1 MAAQFC
7 MKCGQPLP
15 SGAQFCMGCG
25 TPAPAAPPPAAPGGA
40 SAPPPPPPP
49 PPSPPSAGP
58 SLTQVLGL
66 QGARNFVL
74 QHQLTGAGRSYRVL
88 NAAKQPLFTVK
99 ENFGQEMRSNLLGG
113 VFGQQGPSLGLGST
127 ALGRRTLAWT
137 VHDGAGALRG
147 NITFQISGYH
157 ALSTL
162 TDSAGAPVLVV
173 NVDRGLVGGL
183 TATAA
188 SPDGR
193 PLYQAK
199 GNLIHHNFSITDP
212 GGHELAKIHEAWA
225 SVRDTYSLDLVAN
238 VDPLGPLIFAI
249 LIDREKESK

>member
-25 TPAPAAPPPAAPGGA
+25 TPAAVGGPPQGPTTGA
-40 SAPPPPPPP
+40 APPPPPPP
-49 PPSPPSAGP
+49 PPPAAGP
-58 SLTQVLGL
+58 SLTQLLGL
-66 QGARNFVL
+66 QGVRNFLL

-88 NAAKQPLFTVK
+88 SSGKQLLFTVK

-113 VFGQQGPSLGLGST
+113 VFGQQAPGLGLGST
-127 ALGRRTLAWT
+127 ALTRRTLAWT
-137 VHDGAGALRG
+137 VHDSTGALRG

-162 TDSAGAPVLVV
+162 ADAGGTPVLVV

-225 SVRDTYSLDLVAN
+225 SVRDTYNLDLAASI
-238 VDPLGPLIFAI
+238 DPLGPLIFAI
-249 LIDREKESK
+249 LIDREKEAK